1 MHHQLCAFQKY
12 GEDFLKAQVV
22 RHLNDVATDNR
33 PCNIA
38 IGSYKENYWDMKKVN
53 RDKSLK
59 IAKLSRKRRYDYLD
73 VLEFYNNC
81 HSYKKTKEKFGIKNS
96 ASLFYII
103 NRMKIIKDIRVKKEN
118 IDIIRTLECYKSD
131 KIVDGILTVYLNA
144 TETKGSLFVREGDY
158 IVQFASKQWQR
169 VGCEAYNRIF
179 KNPAKEGDQ
188 GV

>member
-1 MHHQLCAFQKY
+1 M
-12 GEDFLKAQVV
+12 
-22 RHLNDVATDNR
+22 
-33 PCNIA
+33 
-38 IGSYKENYWDMKKVN
+38 
-53 RDKSLK
+53 
-59 IAKLSRKRRYDYLD
+59 
-73 VLEFYNNC
+73 
-81 HSYKKTKEKFGIKNS
+81 
-96 ASLFYII
+96 FYII

-118 IDIIRTLECYKSD
+118 INIIRTLECYKSD

-188 GV
+188 WV